1 MVNQAYAMVISD
13 ESQKSVA
20 ANAGLLGA
28 NPTSGTSQFDMA
40 MYTKTGGNYEKTRKN
55 FNLNCDVCKM
65 KGHSKKNCY
74 KVIGYPTEYRP
85 RKKNTNTHSAYNVL
99 SDVSVQG
106 NQLPRGNWNENC
118 VQNSQLT
125 SSTVSAN
132 NSQNFGQMANTP
144 WMGNCTFTKEQYDHI
159 VQLLNKDNSS
169 VATPSANDAST
180 TTTPSANAAGI
191 PCALLASNSLQEWII
206 DTRTTN
212 HMVVDIE
219 LLNKV
224 SLMQTNQ
231 SKKVHLPN
239 GETTQVT
246 HIGTSTLTDQDIITN
261 VFYIP
266 QFKYNLLYV
275 SKLTKELKY
284 SVAFFP
290 DFCIF
295 QELFSGRVKVIGKKD
310 NGLYI
315 LSRQKLPRNNAIS
328 LNTKETK
335 ISKATNSND
344 IELWHRR
351 LGHVSATVLKKL
363 FSTNAQDISAKI
375 YLCTT
380 CPCAK
385 QTRQPFPIS
394 SIKTAASFELV
405 DIDVWGPYK
414 IPTMDVRTDNGTK
427 FVNSVCE
434 NFFKNLGVIHQKTC
448 PYTPQQNGVAE
459 SKHRHILELTRG
471 IRFQANIPIKFWGYC
486 VLAAGD
492 LLYEIHMQLPRG
504 FTSHGENKV
513 CRLVKSLYG
522 LKQAP
527 RQWNAKL
534 TEALMKSQF
543 QQSRHDQSLFFKKI
557 AEGITMKTAE
567 GITVVLIYVDDMLV
581 TGDSLKLIEETKA
594 HLQQSFKMKDLS
606 ELKYLLGIK
615 FARSEQGILMH
626 QRKYALELIF
636 ETGVTAAK
644 PSITP
649 LDTNMKLTTT
659 EYDEHL
665 KKTKSTAQMNEE
677 LADLTSYQ
685 RLIDKLLYLTM
696 TRLDISFSVQTLS
709 PFLQRPKKS
718 HMEATLR
725 VVKYIKNS
733 PGQGILLS
741 SKLNNTISAYCD
753 ADWATCPFS
762 RKSISELIWLIG
774 LLKEVEVEVKLPV
787 EVFSDSK
794 ELQQILFI
802 TKEQSTS
809 RSTVISSEKKI
820 VQGLIKTTY
829 ISTKEQPADMLTK
842 GLNKA

>member
-132 NSQNFGQMANTP
+132 NSQNFGQMENTP

-169 VATPSANDAST
+169 VATPSANDVST
-180 TTTPSANAAGI
+180 ATTPSANAAGI
-191 PCALLASNSLQEWII
+191 PCALLASNNLQEWII
-206 DTRTTN
+206 DIGATN

-275 SKLTKELKY
+275 SKLTKELKC

-295 QELFSGRVKVIGKKD
+295 QELFSGRVKTIGKKD

-414 IPTMDVRTDNGTK
+414 IPTMDGNMIFLTVVDDFSRTTWIFLLKLKSD
-427 FVNSVCE
+427 
-434 NFFKNLGVIHQKTC
+434 
-448 PYTPQQNGVAE
+448 
-459 SKHRHILELTRG
+459 
-471 IRFQANIPIKFWGYC
+471 
-486 VLAAGD
+486 GD
-492 LLYEIHMQLPRG
+492 LLYEIHMQLPQG

-685 RLIDKLLYLTM
+685 RLIDKLLYLIM

-753 ADWATCPFS
+753 ADWKQTTVSRSSIEAEYRNLATTVA
-762 RKSISELIWLIG
+762 ELIWLIG

-842 GLNKA
+842 GLNKD